1 DDGQQSPILS
11 NKVFKYDIGYHYQ
24 K

>member
-1 DDGQQSPILS
+1 
-11 NKVFKYDIGYHYQ
+11 DIGYHYQ